1 MYGSQESSPGS
12 LKSRR
17 KNGSQESPTGSLKS
31 RRKDGSQES
40 PTGSLEPRNKIE
52 RNIGD
57 LLHNLELSGNDEYL
71 ARRGQSKKSHA
82 C

>member
-1 MYGSQESSPGS
+1 
-12 LKSRR
+12 
-17 KNGSQESPTGSLKS
+17 S